1 MDRMPPI
8 SPPSF
13 PGAPGTAA
21 PGAGAS
27 PRQATS
33 FVRRR
38 IYTSLAIWWC
48 AATLLASTQ
57 AFLQSVPGFS
67 TYSLVVINAS
77 GELLW
82 LLACLPASG
91 TAILLS
97 QRRFRWYHVAFVAAG
112 AAVSLVLLGITP
124 WITALLFPA
133 LEPFGAFTPMA
144 VIGWAAPFW
153 RVPLAH
159 AAFALAIV
167 YFVRARDAQT
177 ALLRVERSTAESSLR
192 TLQAQLRPHFLFNT
206 LNSISALLI
215 IDPRRAAPAL
225 RSLRTLVDRLAETV
239 PEVPLSEEL
248 QVVSDMV
255 AIETLRLGRLT
266 VEIDVPA
273 HLRAA
278 TVPFLSVE
286 ILVENAIRHGIAP
299 MGAAGVVAV
308 RVRDEGRMLRIEVRD
323 NGTGQGGSASAKGLG
338 IGLRN
343 VRQRLDLLYGS
354 QAGLRILADPQGGT
368 RAELVLPLHLAR
380 ASQSDRGG

>member
-1 MDRMPPI
+1 MDRMPSF

-13 PGAPGTAA
+13 PRAPAPSP

-48 AATLLASTQ
+48 AAILLGSTQ
-57 AFLQSVPGFS
+57 GLLPSVPGFS
-67 TYSLVVINAS
+67 ASLLVKISAS
-77 GELLW
+77 GQLLW

-91 TAILLS
+91 TAIFLA

-124 WITALLFPA
+124 WITGLLFPS
-133 LEPFGAFTPMA
+133 LESFGPFTATA

-159 AAFALAIV
+159 AALALAIV

-177 ALLRVERSTAESSLR
+177 ALLHVERSTAESSLR

-215 IDPRRAAPAL
+215 IDPRRAVPAL

-255 AIETLRLGRLT
+255 AIETLRLGGLT
-266 VEIDVPA
+266 VEIDVPW

-278 TVPFLSVE
+278 TVPFLSLE

-299 MGAAGVVAV
+299 MGAGGVVSVKA
-308 RVRDEGRMLRIEVRD
+308 RDVGRMLHIEVRD
-323 NGTGQGGSASAKGLG
+323 NGTGQGGDASAKGLG

-343 VRQRLDLLYGS
+343 VRQRLDLLYGP
-354 QAGLRILADPQGGT
+354 QAGLRILPDPRGGT
-368 RAELVLPLHLAR
+368 CAELVLPLHLAPAAR
-380 ASQSDRGG
+380 PEAAA

>member
-1 MDRMPPI
+1 MPPL
-8 SPPSF
+8 SPSSLPR
-13 PGAPGTAA
+13 AA
-21 PGAGAS
+21 DTSPPGAGAS

-38 IYTSLAIWWC
+38 IYTSLATWWC
-48 AATLLASTQ
+48 AAILLGCTQ
-57 AFLQSVPGFS
+57 GLFLPVPGVPAS
-67 TYSLVVINAS
+67 QLVMIQAS
-77 GELLW
+77 GQLLW

-112 AAVSLVLLGITP
+112 ATVSLGLLGIVP
-124 WITALLFPA
+124 WITALLFPS
-133 LEPFGAFTPMA
+133 LEPFGPFTARA

-159 AAFALAIV
+159 AALALAIV

-215 IDPRRAAPAL
+215 IDPRRAVPAL

-239 PEVPLSEEL
+239 PEVPLSKEL
-248 QVVSDMV
+248 QVVRDVV
-255 AIETLRLGRLT
+255 AIETLRLGGLT
-266 VEIDVPA
+266 VEVDVPR

-278 TVPFLSVE
+278 LVPFLSLE
-286 ILVENAIRHGIAP
+286 ILVENAIRHGIGP
-299 MGAAGVVAV
+299 MGAGGVVSVTA
-308 RVRDEGRMLRIEVRD
+308 RDAGRMLHVEVRD
-323 NGTGQGGSASAKGLG
+323 NGTGAGASAKGLG

-354 QAGLRILADPQGGT
+354 QAGLRIEPDPRGGT
-368 RAELVLPLHLAR
+368 CAELVLPLHLAPVFR
-380 ASQSDRGG
+380 PAGTR